1 MQKKSLNSAEVRFFS
16 LNYHQVLKELKNYAK
31 KCIDKG
37 AKAIILI
44 GSLARKDYTAFSDAD
59 IIIISD
65 NVPSRP
71 IDRIKEFIDP
81 TLSIDIEPRVYTSEE
96 ILIMAKK
103 KSSIIKEIVEHGILL
118 SGDEKIIERLR
129 EILRNPS
136 I

>member
-1 MQKKSLNSAEVRFFS
+1 LNSAEVRFFS

-59 IIIISD
+59 IIVISD

-96 ILIMAKK
+96 VLIMAKK
-103 KSSIIKEIVEHGILL
+103 KSRIIKEIVEHGILL

>member
-16 LNYHQVLKELKNYAK
+16 LNYDQVLKELKNYAK

-37 AKAIILI
+37 AKAVILI

-59 IIIISD
+59 IIVISD

-96 ILIMAKK
+96 VLIMAKK